1 MIRGETLRLRI
12 RAERDESGSSRAV
25 DIMSKTQLDVVA
37 QVLRAVSNHERDEK
51 QYRIEIGPELY
62 GNPRGRSHANVQR
75 GTKTLEGALE
85 KTSSFRFRSDLRQ
98 KKGHMVGIE
107 KVFHTIWAP
116 EDHPL
121 LVDIDGEMPGGRRP
135 ETWTSRGENGN
146 TSGDTAAEAKP
157 GFRRVDEIAQH
168 YLRELGYIRDRRRGP
183 IRSHFSGRR
192 GWRDRWNTEHD
203 PAGDALYARA
213 EAALREFTESGGL
226 YTGACYGYYEQRPCL
241 IEQVGLESIAWCTR
255 DDCAG
260 CRRNQVYE
268 HLFAGSE
275 VWTTRRGDPK
285 PFETMQR
292 RDEILVLRTKPVGRV
307 TVRVSHP
314 AGDQADAAESLRM
327 WEDRVDAED
336 RARLGI
342 WIAPSGRSWRGPG
355 ERTAVLW
362 QPVDLPGPAGW
373 TRAERSRSAGCPAR
387 GGMNP

>member
-192 GWRDRWNTEHD
+192 SWRDRWNTEHD
-203 PAGDALYARA
+203 PAADALYARA
-213 EAALREFTESGGL
+213 EAALTARGRS
-226 YTGACYGYYEQRPCL
+226 
-241 IEQVGLESIAWCTR
+241 
-255 DDCAG
+255 
-260 CRRNQVYE
+260 
-268 HLFAGSE
+268 LFAEPRCS
-275 VWTTRRGDPK
+275 
-285 PFETMQR
+285 
-292 RDEILVLRTKPVGRV
+292 
-307 TVRVSHP
+307 S
-314 AGDQADAAESLRM
+314 SLAM
-327 WEDRVDAED
+327 SD
-336 RARLGI
+336 
-342 WIAPSGRSWRGPG
+342 
-355 ERTAVLW
+355 
-362 QPVDLPGPAGW
+362 
-373 TRAERSRSAGCPAR
+373 
-387 GGMNP
+387 